1 MQNPQIYVSAKST
14 HDLELDFGYII
25 LHATT
30 GHHTKNCTKLL
41 QKSFYKNHFVKLTN
55 LPR

>member
-1 MQNPQIYVSAKST
+1 MYVSAKST
-14 HDLELDFGYII
+14 QVLELYFGYVVP
-25 LHATT
+25 HVMA

-41 QKSFYKNHFVKLTN
+41 KKSFYKNHFVGLTN